1 MPTIRVTVP
10 KDSWTKEEKAKIVE
24 TLTDGLNRVAQDS
37 PGKGDIKQ
45 FINVHIE
52 ETAEGGYAMGGQVVG

>member
-10 KDSWTKEEKAKIVE
+10 QAAWSKDEKAQIV
-24 TLTDGLNRVAQDS
+24 TKLTDSLNQVAAAT
-37 PGKGDIKQ
+37 GKGDIKQ
-45 FINVHIE
+45 YINVHIE

>member
-10 KDSWTKEEKAKIVE
+10 KSAWTKDEKAEIVS
-24 TLTDGLNRVAQDS
+24 TLTDGLNSVAS
-37 PGKGDIKQ
+37 ESGKGDIRQ